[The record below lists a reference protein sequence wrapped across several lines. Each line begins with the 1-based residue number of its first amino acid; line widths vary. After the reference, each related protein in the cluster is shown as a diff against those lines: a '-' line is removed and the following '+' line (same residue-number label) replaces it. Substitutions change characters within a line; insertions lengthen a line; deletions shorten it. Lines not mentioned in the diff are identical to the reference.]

1 MKQSLTVLKLVIV
14 SIISLLSVLQLSYA
28 AEEITYYHNDI
39 SGSPLLATNASGNVL
54 WKESYRPYG
63 DKFTKSVAS
72 QNNKIGFH
80 GKPFDD
86 DTGLSYMQARYYDPI
101 LGRFTGMDPVDYQE
115 DNLHSFNRYA
125 YANNNPYKY
134 VDPDGNHPLVYMLG
148 VGLGAISLADGEPPQ
163 AKAGKTVNIAA
174 QGFKKTAVSEGVSR
188 GIANQAKNVS
198 KVSDEAK
205 KTYYSKTSKNKAYER
220 PNGLCEYCGKKT
232 QKDTPYKK
240 DSAEG
245 DHFIPQSQ
253 GGKTTKENLVNAC
266 RECNGAGKKGGKMPG
281 KEWAPPN
288 PNVRILEMLKRY

>member
-1 MKQSLTVLKLVIV
+1 MKQSLTVLKFVIV

-63 DKFTKSVAS
+63 DKLTKSAAS

-134 VDPDGNHPLVYMLG
+134 VDPDGNMALFSRLILPVLK
-148 VGLGAISLADGEPPQ
+148 ET
-163 AKAGKTVNIAA
+163 AKT
-174 QGFKKTAVSEGVSR
+174 
-188 GIANQAKNVS
+188 
-198 KVSDEAK
+198 
-205 KTYYSKTSKNKAYER
+205 
-220 PNGLCEYCGKKT
+220 
-232 QKDTPYKK
+232 
-240 DSAEG
+240 
-245 DHFIPQSQ
+245 
-253 GGKTTKENLVNAC
+253 TTKETTKDIAKSQIKNEVNQKLINQSASAVKNKVDIKSAYKRPSGATTKKQRESVQGKPCVDCGTNTSRQVADHKKPLVKEYYETGTIDKTRMRDLNAVQPQC
-266 RECNGAGKKGGKMPG
+266 PTCSAKQGAEMSRYSRQMKKEYGFD
-281 KEWAPPN
+281 
-288 PNVRILEMLKRY
+288 